1 MRLPLATAPRAT
13 AVPDLVP
20 ALSPGR
26 HRRPERGACF
36 MEMASWLAGEPW
48 SDHPGCT
55 HPVLAELARRINDT
69 VDDQHRHELVPMIP
83 DVIGTATAS
92 PRIPPLV
99 TRACALAVLAVP
111 VGRPHRAAAVALLQ
125 AERSLVTL
133 GGPPQLAAESVDAL
147 AEDPDAAA
155 WATRFISGYGTAS
168 ERRSH
173 VLDDRVALAVVHT
186 SVGALARLADGDDR
200 LVALLRRAVA
210 ECRAQVRPRRAAL
223 AG

>member
-1 MRLPLATAPRAT
+1 MRLPLAPAPRLVD
-13 AVPDLVP
+13 VPDLVP

-69 VDDQHRHELVPMIP
+69 VDDAHRHQLVPLVP
-83 DVIGTATAS
+83 DAIGTATTS
-92 PRIPPLV
+92 PHVPPLV

-111 VGRPHRAAAVALLQ
+111 EGRPHRAAAVALLQ
-125 AERSLVTL
+125 AERSLLAL
-133 GGPPQLAAESVDAL
+133 GGSPQLGSESVDAL

-155 WATRFISGYGTAS
+155 WATRFISGHRGSA
-168 ERRSH
+168 ERRTH

-186 SVGALARLADGDDR
+186 SVGALARLPDGDDR
-200 LVALLRRAVA
+200 LVALLRRTIT
-210 ECRAQVRPRRAAL
+210 ECREQVSPRRRAL